1 MYVCYTLAYEPPAD
15 LKWVDMY
22 YLSVKYAHILPIC
35 CRSLT
40 AKIAGFRRIV
50 HNIYDDPRDSPL
62 FVSVAQIMDHIV
74 FIRTITLVSPLGCQ
88 SVSSLT

>member
-62 FVSVAQIMDHIV
+62 FVSVAQIMDHIA